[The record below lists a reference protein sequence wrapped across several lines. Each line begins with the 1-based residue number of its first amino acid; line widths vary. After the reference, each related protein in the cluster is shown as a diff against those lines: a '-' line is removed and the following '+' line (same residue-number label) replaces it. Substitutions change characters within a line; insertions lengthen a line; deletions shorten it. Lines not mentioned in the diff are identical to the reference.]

1 MRYHSLVIESG
12 SLPDDLTSIA
22 WTASPNLHSYLESGR
37 SNVSTFLGSLDNN
50 FMTNPLEYSYNDG
63 ELSSIGHTS
72 ESDDGRVI
80 MGIRHSSRPH
90 YGVQVS

>member
-22 WTASPNLHSYLESGR
+22 WTASPNLLSYLESDR
-37 SNVSTFLGSLDNN
+37 SNVSTFLGSLDSN
-50 FMTNPLEYSYNDG
+50 FMTNPLEYSNNG
-63 ELSSIGHTS
+63 AELSNTGHAS
-72 ESDDGRVI
+72 ESDDSRVI

>member
-1 MRYHSLVIESG
+1 
-12 SLPDDLTSIA
+12 
-22 WTASPNLHSYLESGR
+22 
-37 SNVSTFLGSLDNN
+37 LDNN
-50 FMTNPLEYSYNDG
+50 FMTNPIEYSYNDG